1 MSKCLV
7 TGGAGFIGSHLVDK
21 LIELDHEV
29 IVIDNE
35 SSESHD
41 NFYFNDKAVY
51 LKYSVENYNATK
63 DLYNGIDYVFHMA
76 AETRISR
83 SIDNPVETFFTNDVG
98 TATVL
103 QCAREAGVKKV
114 MYSST
119 SAAYGLKNSIPNNE
133 NQIDDGLNP
142 YSVSKINGEKIC
154 KMYTDLYNLPTII
167 FRYFNAYGERQPTKG
182 QYAPVIGVFFRQ
194 LDNNDAL
201 TIVGDGEQRRDY
213 VHVSDIVNANILA
226 MEKDIDEKYYGTIFN
241 VGTGINYSVNEIA
254 DMISENQVNLPPRVG
269 EAKETLCN
277 YDKIKFVFGWIPL
290 ENVKNWIYNQK
301 IGKQ

>member
-21 LIELDHEV
+21 LIELAHEV

-41 NFYFNDKAVY
+41 HFYFNDKAVY
-51 LKYSVENYNATK
+51 FKYSIENYNATR
-63 DLYNGIDYVFHMA
+63 DLYNDVDYVFHMA

-103 QCAREAGVKKV
+103 QCARETGVKKV

-167 FRYFNAYGERQPTKG
+167 FRYFNVYGERQPSKG
-182 QYAPVIGVFFRQ
+182 MYAQVTGIF
-194 LDNNDAL
+194 LDQFANNQPL
-201 TIVGDGEQRRDY
+201 TIVGNGKQKRDY
-213 VHVSDIVNANILA
+213 VHVSDVVNANILA
-226 MEKDIDEKYYGTIFN
+226 MKKNLEKEYYGTIFN
-241 VGTGINYSVNEIA
+241 VGTGINYSVKEIA
-254 DMISENQVNLPPRVG
+254 DMISSNQIHIPPRDG

-277 YDKIKFVFGWIPL
+277 YGKINSVLEWQPTEDVKKWIYKQKIK
-290 ENVKNWIYNQK
+290 E
-301 IGKQ
+301 